1 MIDLNHLEKY
11 RENNRIEAKK
21 AIGGLPNSIWET
33 YSAFANTL
41 GGVILL
47 GVEELKDKSLHAV
60 DLPDPIY
67 LIEEF
72 WKIIN
77 NPKKVSLNILTE
89 KDVQTESVDG
99 KTIIVIRVP
108 RAERPDKPIY
118 IDGNPLSG
126 TYRRNGEGDCHCTK
140 DEVQAMLRDA
150 ASRSQDMLVLEDMDM
165 DVFDYDSIRSYR
177 IRMRHS
183 RPGHVWEDLED
194 EDFLYKIGAVSRGKD
209 GKRYPTVAGLLMF
222 GHEYEIVKEFP
233 NCFLDYQEHFDD
245 TTRWTDRI
253 VSSSGDWSG
262 NVFDFYEAVYGRLKP
277 ALPDNPVR
285 MAAREALANCLVNAD
300 YYGEGGVVIIRRED
314 RIVLSNPGDF
324 RIEVAAAKSGGF
336 SDPRNGLLMKMFN
349 LIDIGDSAGSGIPNI
364 FYTWKQHGW
373 SEPTIKQT
381 VHPNRIEF
389 LLPLMKRGDKVTRI
403 KQEGKKAEMKSALK
417 RAMIIDYLT
426 DHAEGSFEEL
436 TSLLGVKPSNT
447 KKLLDDLIE
456 EGIVAITENG
466 MYLLKA

>member
-1 MIDLNHLEKY
+1 MIDLNHLEQY
-11 RENNRIEAKK
+11 RENNRIEAKR
-21 AIGGLPNSIWET
+21 ALGGLPHSIWET
-33 YSAFANTL
+33 YSSFANTL
-41 GGVILL
+41 GGIILL
-47 GVEELKDKSLHAV
+47 GVVEHKDKTLHTV
-60 DLPDPIY
+60 NLPDPEELVSEFWEIVRNPK
-67 LIEEF
+67 LTSVNILSANDVRIEEV
-72 WKIIN
+72 N
-77 NPKKVSLNILTE
+77 G
-89 KDVQTESVDG
+89 DR
-99 KTIIVIRVP
+99 IIVITVP
-108 RAERPDKPIY
+108 RAERFYKPVY
-118 IDGNPLSG
+118 VDGNPVN
-126 TYRRNGEGDCHCTK
+126 TYRRSGEGDYRCTQ
-140 DEVQAMLRDA
+140 EEYQAMVRDA
-150 ASRSQDMLVLEDMDM
+150 AYATQDMQKLEQYNVIVLDFES
-165 DVFDYDSIRSYR
+165 VRKYR
-177 IRMRHS
+177 ERVHES
-183 RPGHVWEDLED
+183 HPNHVCEALDD
-194 EDFLYKIGAVSRGKD
+194 EDFLFKIGAVNIGEQ
-209 GKRYPTVAGLLMF
+209 GKRHPTAAGLLMF
-222 GHEYEIVKEFP
+222 GTSEIIRQNYP
-233 NCFLDYQEHFDD
+233 NYSLDYREADYQL
-245 TTRWTDRI
+245 
-253 VSSSGDWSG
+253 VSVSGDWSG

-389 LLPLMKRGDKVTRI
+389 LLPLIKRGDKVTRI
-403 KQEGKKAEMKSALK
+403 KQEGKRAEMKSALK

>member
-1 MIDLNHLEKY
+1 MIDLNHLEQY
-11 RENNRIEAKK
+11 RENNRIEAKR
-21 AIGGLPNSIWET
+21 ALGGLPHSIWET
-33 YSAFANTL
+33 YSSFANTF
-41 GGVILL
+41 GGIILL
-47 GVEELKDKSLHAV
+47 GVVEHKDKTLHSV
-60 DLPDPIY
+60 NLPDPEELVSEFWEIVRNPK
-67 LIEEF
+67 LTSVNILSANDVRIEEV
-72 WKIIN
+72 N
-77 NPKKVSLNILTE
+77 G
-89 KDVQTESVDG
+89 DR
-99 KTIIVIRVP
+99 IIVITVP
-108 RAERPDKPIY
+108 RAERFYKPVY
-118 IDGNPLSG
+118 VDGNPVN
-126 TYRRNGEGDCHCTK
+126 TYRRSGEGDYRCTQ
-140 DEVQAMLRDA
+140 EEYQAMVRDA
-150 ASRSQDMLVLEDMDM
+150 AYATQDMQKLEQYDVSVLDFES
-165 DVFDYDSIRSYR
+165 VRKYR
-177 IRMRHS
+177 ERVHES
-183 RPGHVWEDLED
+183 HPNHVWETLDD
-194 EDFLYKIGAVSRGKD
+194 EEFLFKIGAVNIGEQGIRH
-209 GKRYPTVAGLLMF
+209 PTAAGLLMF
-222 GHEYEIVKEFP
+222 GTSEIIRQNYP
-233 NCFLDYQEHFDD
+233 NYSLDYREADYQL
-245 TTRWTDRI
+245 
-253 VSSSGDWSG
+253 VSDSGDWSG
-262 NVFDFYEAVYGRLKP
+262 NVFDFYEAVYGRLKLI
-277 ALPDNPVR
+277 LPDNSVR

-403 KQEGKKAEMKSALK
+403 KQEGKNAEMKSALK

>member
-1 MIDLNHLEKY
+1 MIDLNHLEQY
-11 RENNRIEAKK
+11 RENNRIEAKR
-21 AIGGLPNSIWET
+21 ALGGLPHSIWET
-33 YSAFANTL
+33 YSSFANTL
-41 GGVILL
+41 GGIILL
-47 GVEELKDKSLHAV
+47 GVVEHKDKTLHSV
-60 DLPDPIY
+60 NLPDPEELVSKFWEIVRNPK
-67 LIEEF
+67 LTSVNILSANDVRIEEV
-72 WKIIN
+72 N
-77 NPKKVSLNILTE
+77 G
-89 KDVQTESVDG
+89 DR
-99 KTIIVIRVP
+99 IIVITVP
-108 RAERPDKPIY
+108 RAERFYKPVY
-118 IDGNPLSG
+118 VDGNPVN
-126 TYRRNGEGDCHCTK
+126 TYRRSGEGDYRCTQ
-140 DEVQAMLRDA
+140 EEYQAMLRDA
-150 ASRSQDMLVLEDMDM
+150 AYATQDMQKLEQY
-165 DVFDYDSIRSYR
+165 DVSILDFESVRKYR
-177 IRMRHS
+177 ERVHES
-183 RPGHVWEDLED
+183 HPNHVWEALDD
-194 EDFLYKIGAVSRGKD
+194 EDFLFKIGAVNIGEQ
-209 GKRYPTVAGLLMF
+209 GKRHPTAAGLLMF
-222 GHEYEIVKEFP
+222 GTSEIIRQNYP
-233 NCFLDYQEHFDD
+233 NYSLDYREADYQL
-245 TTRWTDRI
+245 
-253 VSSSGDWSG
+253 VSVSGDWSG

-336 SDPRNGLLMKMFN
+336 SDPRNSLLMKMFN

-456 EGIVAITENG
+456 EGIVALTENG

>member
-1 MIDLNHLEKY
+1 MIDLNHLEQY
-11 RENNRIEAKK
+11 RENNRIEAKR
-21 AIGGLPNSIWET
+21 ALGGLPHSIWET
-33 YSAFANTL
+33 YSSFANTL
-41 GGVILL
+41 GGIILL
-47 GVEELKDKSLHAV
+47 GVVEHKDKTLHTV
-60 DLPDPIY
+60 NLPDPEELVSEFWEIVRNPK
-67 LIEEF
+67 LTSVNILSANDVRIEEV
-72 WKIIN
+72 N
-77 NPKKVSLNILTE
+77 G
-89 KDVQTESVDG
+89 DR
-99 KTIIVIRVP
+99 IIVITVP
-108 RAERPDKPIY
+108 RAERFYKPVY
-118 IDGNPLSG
+118 VDGNPVN
-126 TYRRNGEGDCHCTK
+126 TYRRSGEGDYRCTK
-140 DEVQAMLRDA
+140 EEYQSMVRDA
-150 ASRSQDMLVLEDMDM
+150 AYATQDMQKLEQYDVSVLDFES
-165 DVFDYDSIRSYR
+165 VRKYR
-177 IRMRHS
+177 ERVHES
-183 RPGHVWEDLED
+183 HPNHVWETLDD
-194 EDFLYKIGAVSRGKD
+194 EEFLFKIGAVNIGEQGIRH
-209 GKRYPTVAGLLMF
+209 PTAAGLLMF
-222 GHEYEIVKEFP
+222 GTSEIIKEIYP
-233 NCFLDYQEHFDD
+233 DYLLDYREADYQL
-245 TTRWTDRI
+245 
-253 VSSSGDWSG
+253 VSASGDWSG

-336 SDPRNGLLMKMFN
+336 SDPRNSLLMKMFN

>member
-1 MIDLNHLEKY
+1 MIDLNHLEQY
-11 RENNRIEAKK
+11 RENNRIEAKR
-21 AIGGLPNSIWET
+21 ALGGLPHSIWET
-33 YSAFANTL
+33 YSSFANTF
-41 GGVILL
+41 GGIILL
-47 GVEELKDKSLHAV
+47 GVVEHKDKTLHSV
-60 DLPDPIY
+60 NLPDPEELVSEFWEIVRNPK
-67 LIEEF
+67 LTSVNILSANDVRIEEV
-72 WKIIN
+72 N
-77 NPKKVSLNILTE
+77 G
-89 KDVQTESVDG
+89 DR
-99 KTIIVIRVP
+99 IIVITVP
-108 RAERPDKPIY
+108 RAERFYKPVY
-118 IDGNPLSG
+118 VDGNPVN
-126 TYRRNGEGDCHCTK
+126 TYRRSGEGDYRCTQ
-140 DEVQAMLRDA
+140 EEYQAMLRDA
-150 ASRSQDMLVLEDMDM
+150 AYATQDMQKLEQY
-165 DVFDYDSIRSYR
+165 DVSILDFESVHKYR
-177 IRMRHS
+177 ERVHES
-183 RPGHVWEDLED
+183 HPNHVWETLDD
-194 EDFLYKIGAVSRGKD
+194 EEFLFKIGAVNIGEQGIRH
-209 GKRYPTVAGLLMF
+209 PTAAGLLMF
-222 GHEYEIVKEFP
+222 GTSEIIRQNYP
-233 NCFLDYQEHFDD
+233 NYSLDYREADYQL
-245 TTRWTDRI
+245 
-253 VSSSGDWSG
+253 VSASGDWSG

-336 SDPRNGLLMKMFN
+336 SDPRNSLLMKMFN

>member
-1 MIDLNHLEKY
+1 MHIEKH
-11 RENNRIEAKK
+11 R
-21 AIGGLPNSIWET
+21 T
-33 YSAFANTL
+33 DAF
-41 GGVILL
+41 
-47 GVEELKDKSLHAV
+47 
-60 DLPDPIY
+60 
-67 LIEEF
+67 
-72 WKIIN
+72 
-77 NPKKVSLNILTE
+77 
-89 KDVQTESVDG
+89 
-99 KTIIVIRVP
+99 
-108 RAERPDKPIY
+108 
-118 IDGNPLSG
+118 
-126 TYRRNGEGDCHCTK
+126 
-140 DEVQAMLRDA
+140 
-150 ASRSQDMLVLEDMDM
+150 VL
-165 DVFDYDSIRSYR
+165 
-177 IRMRHS
+177 
-183 RPGHVWEDLED
+183 
-194 EDFLYKIGAVSRGKD
+194 
-209 GKRYPTVAGLLMF
+209 
-222 GHEYEIVKEFP
+222 
-233 NCFLDYQEHFDD
+233 C
-245 TTRWTDRI
+245 
-253 VSSSGDWSG
+253 G

-277 ALPDNPVR
+277 TLPDNPVR

-456 EGIVAITENG
+456 EGIVALTENG

>member
-1 MIDLNHLEKY
+1 MIDLNHLEQY
-11 RENNRIEAKK
+11 RENNRIEAKR
-21 AIGGLPNSIWET
+21 ALGGLPHSIWET
-33 YSAFANTL
+33 YSSFANTL
-41 GGVILL
+41 GGIILL
-47 GVEELKDKSLHAV
+47 GVVEHKDKTLHTV
-60 DLPDPIY
+60 NLPDPEELVSEFWEIVRNPK
-67 LIEEF
+67 LTSVNILSANDVRIEEV
-72 WKIIN
+72 N
-77 NPKKVSLNILTE
+77 G
-89 KDVQTESVDG
+89 DR
-99 KTIIVIRVP
+99 IIVITVP
-108 RAERPDKPIY
+108 RAERFYKPVY
-118 IDGNPLSG
+118 VDGNPVN
-126 TYRRNGEGDCHCTK
+126 TYRRSGEGDYRCTK
-140 DEVQAMLRDA
+140 EEYQSMVRDA
-150 ASRSQDMLVLEDMDM
+150 AYATQDMQKLEQYDVSVLDFES
-165 DVFDYDSIRSYR
+165 VRKYR
-177 IRMRHS
+177 ERVHES
-183 RPGHVWEDLED
+183 HPNHVWETLDD
-194 EDFLYKIGAVSRGKD
+194 EEFLFKIGAVNIGEQGIRH
-209 GKRYPTVAGLLMF
+209 PTAAGLLMF
-222 GHEYEIVKEFP
+222 GTSEIIKEIYP
-233 NCFLDYQEHFDD
+233 DYLLDYREADYQL
-245 TTRWTDRI
+245 
-253 VSSSGDWSG
+253 VSASGDWSG
-262 NVFDFYEAVYGRLKP
+262 NVFDFYEAVFGRLKP

-373 SEPTIKQT
+373 SEPTIKQI

-436 TSLLGVKPSNT
+436 TKLLGVKPSNT

-456 EGIVAITENG
+456 EGIVALTENG

>member
-1 MIDLNHLEKY
+1 M
-11 RENNRIEAKK
+11 R
-21 AIGGLPNSIWET
+21 
-33 YSAFANTL
+33 
-41 GGVILL
+41 
-47 GVEELKDKSLHAV
+47 
-60 DLPDPIY
+60 
-67 LIEEF
+67 
-72 WKIIN
+72 
-77 NPKKVSLNILTE
+77 
-89 KDVQTESVDG
+89 
-99 KTIIVIRVP
+99 
-108 RAERPDKPIY
+108 
-118 IDGNPLSG
+118 
-126 TYRRNGEGDCHCTK
+126 
-140 DEVQAMLRDA
+140 RDA
-150 ASRSQDMLVLEDMDM
+150 SAGTQDMLVFDRLGT
-165 DVFDYDSIRSYR
+165 DVLNADSLRSYR
-177 IRMRHS
+177 RRMRAA
-183 RPGHVWEDLED
+183 RPGHVWDSLED
-194 EDFLYKIGAVSRGKD
+194 EEFFLKIGAIGVGKD
-209 GKRYPTVAGLLMF
+209 GKRHPTSAGLLMF
-222 GHEYEIVKEFP
+222 GNEREIVREYP
-233 NCFLDYQEHFDD
+233 RYSLEYREEYGDI
-245 TTRWTDRI
+245 RRRTDRI

-262 NVFDFYEAVYGRLKP
+262 NVYDFYFRVCRKLQLGLKIPSEAEDGDGK
-277 ALPDNPVR
+277 PVR
-285 MAAREALANCLVNAD
+285 KALREALANCLINAD

-336 SDPRNGLLMKMFN
+336 SDPRNSLLMKMFN

>member
-1 MIDLNHLEKY
+1 MIDLNHLEQY
-11 RENNRIEAKK
+11 RENNRIEAKR
-21 AIGGLPNSIWET
+21 ALGGLPHSIWET
-33 YSAFANTL
+33 YSSFANTL
-41 GGVILL
+41 GGIILL
-47 GVEELKDKSLHAV
+47 GVVEHKDKTLHTV
-60 DLPDPIY
+60 NLPDPEELVSEFWEIVRNPK
-67 LIEEF
+67 LTSVNILSANDVRIEEV
-72 WKIIN
+72 N
-77 NPKKVSLNILTE
+77 G
-89 KDVQTESVDG
+89 DR
-99 KTIIVIRVP
+99 IIVITVP
-108 RAERPDKPIY
+108 RAERFYKPVY
-118 IDGNPLSG
+118 VDGNPVN
-126 TYRRNGEGDCHCTK
+126 TYRRSGEGDYRCTQ
-140 DEVQAMLRDA
+140 EEYQSMVRDA
-150 ASRSQDMLVLEDMDM
+150 AYATQDMQKLEQYDVSVLDFES
-165 DVFDYDSIRSYR
+165 VRKYR
-177 IRMRHS
+177 ERVHES
-183 RPGHVWEDLED
+183 HPNHVWEALDD
-194 EDFLYKIGAVSRGKD
+194 EDFLFKIGAVNIGEQ
-209 GKRYPTVAGLLMF
+209 GKRHPTAAGLLMF
-222 GHEYEIVKEFP
+222 GTSEIIRQNYP
-233 NCFLDYQEHFDD
+233 NYSLDYREADNQL
-245 TTRWTDRI
+245 
-253 VSSSGDWSG
+253 VSVSGDWSG
-262 NVFDFYEAVYGRLKP
+262 NVFDFYEAVYGRIKST
-277 ALPDNPVR
+277 LPDNPVR

-456 EGIVAITENG
+456 EGIVTLTKNG

>member
-1 MIDLNHLEKY
+1 MIDLNHLEQY
-11 RENNRIEAKK
+11 RENNRIEAKR
-21 AIGGLPNSIWET
+21 ALGGLPHSIWET
-33 YSAFANTL
+33 YSSFANTL
-41 GGVILL
+41 GGIILL
-47 GVEELKDKSLHAV
+47 GVVEHKDKTLHTV
-60 DLPDPIY
+60 NLPDPEELVSEFWEIVRNPK
-67 LIEEF
+67 LTSVNILSANDVRIEEV
-72 WKIIN
+72 N
-77 NPKKVSLNILTE
+77 G
-89 KDVQTESVDG
+89 DR
-99 KTIIVIRVP
+99 IIVITVP
-108 RAERPDKPIY
+108 RAERFYKPVY
-118 IDGNPLSG
+118 VDGNPVN
-126 TYRRNGEGDCHCTK
+126 TYRRSGEGDYRCTK
-140 DEVQAMLRDA
+140 EEYQSMVRDA
-150 ASRSQDMLVLEDMDM
+150 AYATQDMQKLEQYDVSVLDFES
-165 DVFDYDSIRSYR
+165 VRKYR
-177 IRMRHS
+177 ERVHES
-183 RPGHVWEDLED
+183 HPNHVWETLDD
-194 EDFLYKIGAVSRGKD
+194 EEFLFKIGAVNIGEQGIRH
-209 GKRYPTVAGLLMF
+209 PTAAGLLMF
-222 GHEYEIVKEFP
+222 GTSEIIKEIYP
-233 NCFLDYQEHFDD
+233 DYLLDYREADYQL
-245 TTRWTDRI
+245 
-253 VSSSGDWSG
+253 VSASGDWSG
-262 NVFDFYEAVYGRLKP
+262 NVFDFYEAVFGRLKP

-336 SDPRNGLLMKMFN
+336 SDPRNSLLMKMFN

-373 SEPTIKQT
+373 SEPTIKQI

>member
-1 MIDLNHLEKY
+1 MIDLNHLEQY
-11 RENNRIEAKK
+11 RENNRIEAKR
-21 AIGGLPNSIWET
+21 ALGGLPHSIWET
-33 YSAFANTL
+33 YSSFANTL
-41 GGVILL
+41 GGIILL
-47 GVEELKDKSLHAV
+47 GVVEHKDKTLHTV
-60 DLPDPIY
+60 NLPDPEELVSEFWEIVRNPK
-67 LIEEF
+67 LTSVNILSANDVRIEEV
-72 WKIIN
+72 N
-77 NPKKVSLNILTE
+77 G
-89 KDVQTESVDG
+89 DR
-99 KTIIVIRVP
+99 IIVITVP
-108 RAERPDKPIY
+108 RAERFYKPVY
-118 IDGNPLSG
+118 VDGNPVN
-126 TYRRNGEGDCHCTK
+126 TYRRSGEGDYRCTQ
-140 DEVQAMLRDA
+140 EEYQAMVRDA
-150 ASRSQDMLVLEDMDM
+150 AYATQDMQKLEQYNVIVLDFES
-165 DVFDYDSIRSYR
+165 VRKYR
-177 IRMRHS
+177 ERVHES
-183 RPGHVWEDLED
+183 HPNHFWEALDD
-194 EDFLYKIGAVSRGKD
+194 EDFLFKIGAVNIGEQ
-209 GKRYPTVAGLLMF
+209 GKRHPTAAGLLMF
-222 GHEYEIVKEFP
+222 GTAEIIKEIYP
-233 NCFLDYQEHFDD
+233 DYLLDYREADYQL
-245 TTRWTDRI
+245 
-253 VSSSGDWSG
+253 VSVSGDWSG

-403 KQEGKKAEMKSALK
+403 KQEGKNAEMKSALK

-436 TSLLGVKPSNT
+436 TKLLGVKPSNT

-456 EGIVAITENG
+456 EGIVALTENG

>member
-1 MIDLNHLEKY
+1 MIDLNHLEQY
-11 RENNRIEAKK
+11 RENNRIEAKR
-21 AIGGLPNSIWET
+21 ALGGLPHSIWET
-33 YSAFANTL
+33 YSSFANTL
-41 GGVILL
+41 GGIILL
-47 GVEELKDKSLHAV
+47 GVVEHKDKTLHTV
-60 DLPDPIY
+60 NLPDPEELVSEFWEIVRNPK
-67 LIEEF
+67 LTSVNILSANDVRIEEV
-72 WKIIN
+72 N
-77 NPKKVSLNILTE
+77 G
-89 KDVQTESVDG
+89 DR
-99 KTIIVIRVP
+99 IIVITVP
-108 RAERPDKPIY
+108 RAERFYKPVY
-118 IDGNPLSG
+118 VDGNPVN
-126 TYRRNGEGDCHCTK
+126 TYRRSGEGDYRCTK
-140 DEVQAMLRDA
+140 EEYQSMVRDA
-150 ASRSQDMLVLEDMDM
+150 AYATQDMQKLEQYDVSVLDFES
-165 DVFDYDSIRSYR
+165 VRKYR
-177 IRMRHS
+177 ERVHES
-183 RPGHVWEDLED
+183 HPNHVWETLDD
-194 EDFLYKIGAVSRGKD
+194 EELLFKIGAVNIGEQGIRH
-209 GKRYPTVAGLLMF
+209 PTAAGLLMF
-222 GHEYEIVKEFP
+222 GTSEIIKEIYP
-233 NCFLDYQEHFDD
+233 DYLLDYREADYQL
-245 TTRWTDRI
+245 
-253 VSSSGDWSG
+253 VSASGDWSG
-262 NVFDFYEAVYGRLKP
+262 NVFDFYEAVFGRLKP

-336 SDPRNGLLMKMFN
+336 SDPRNSLLMKMFN

-373 SEPTIKQT
+373 SEPTIKQI

>member
-1 MIDLNHLEKY
+1 MIDLNHLEQY
-11 RENNRIEAKK
+11 RENNRIEAKR
-21 AIGGLPNSIWET
+21 ALGGLPHSIWET
-33 YSAFANTL
+33 YSSFANTL
-41 GGVILL
+41 GGIILL
-47 GVEELKDKSLHAV
+47 GVVEHKDKTLHTVNLHDPEELVSEFWEIVRNPKLTSVNILSANDV
-60 DLPDPIY
+60 R
-67 LIEEF
+67 IEEV
-72 WKIIN
+72 N
-77 NPKKVSLNILTE
+77 G
-89 KDVQTESVDG
+89 DR
-99 KTIIVIRVP
+99 IIVITVP
-108 RAERPDKPIY
+108 RAERFYKPVY
-118 IDGNPLSG
+118 VDGNPVN
-126 TYRRNGEGDCHCTK
+126 TYRRSGEGDYRCTK
-140 DEVQAMLRDA
+140 EEYQSMVRDA
-150 ASRSQDMLVLEDMDM
+150 AYATQDMQKLEQYDVSVLDFES
-165 DVFDYDSIRSYR
+165 VRKYR
-177 IRMRHS
+177 ERVHES
-183 RPGHVWEDLED
+183 HPNHVWETLDD
-194 EDFLYKIGAVSRGKD
+194 EEFLFKIGAVNIGEQGIRH
-209 GKRYPTVAGLLMF
+209 PTAAGLLMF
-222 GHEYEIVKEFP
+222 GTSEIIKEIYP
-233 NCFLDYQEHFDD
+233 DYLLDYREADYQL
-245 TTRWTDRI
+245 
-253 VSSSGDWSG
+253 VSASGDWSG
-262 NVFDFYEAVYGRLKP
+262 NVFDFYEAVFGRLKP

-336 SDPRNGLLMKMFN
+336 SDPRNSLLMKMFN

-373 SEPTIKQT
+373 SEPTIKQI

>member
-1 MIDLNHLEKY
+1 MIDLNHLEQY
-11 RENNRIEAKK
+11 RENNRIEAKR
-21 AIGGLPNSIWET
+21 ALGGLPHSIWET
-33 YSAFANTL
+33 YSSFANTL
-41 GGVILL
+41 GGIILL
-47 GVEELKDKSLHAV
+47 GVVEHKDKTLHTV
-60 DLPDPIY
+60 NLPDPEELVSEFWEIVRNPK
-67 LIEEF
+67 LTSVNILSANDVRIEEV
-72 WKIIN
+72 N
-77 NPKKVSLNILTE
+77 G
-89 KDVQTESVDG
+89 DR
-99 KTIIVIRVP
+99 IIVITVP
-108 RAERPDKPIY
+108 RAERFYKPVY
-118 IDGNPLSG
+118 VDGNPVN
-126 TYRRNGEGDCHCTK
+126 TYRRSGEGDYRCTQ
-140 DEVQAMLRDA
+140 EEYQAMVRDA
-150 ASRSQDMLVLEDMDM
+150 AYATQDMQKLEQYNVIVLDFES
-165 DVFDYDSIRSYR
+165 VRKYR
-177 IRMRHS
+177 ERVHES
-183 RPGHVWEDLED
+183 HPNHFWEALDD
-194 EDFLYKIGAVSRGKD
+194 EDFLFKIGAVNIGEQ
-209 GKRYPTVAGLLMF
+209 GKRHPTAAGLLMF
-222 GHEYEIVKEFP
+222 GTAEIIKEIYP
-233 NCFLDYQEHFDD
+233 DYLLDYREADYQL
-245 TTRWTDRI
+245 
-253 VSSSGDWSG
+253 VSASGDWSG
-262 NVFDFYEAVYGRLKP
+262 NVFDFYEAVFGRLKP

-447 KKLLDDLIE
+447 KKLLDDLLAE
-456 EGIVAITENG
+456 EIVALTENG
-466 MYLLKA
+466 MYWLKA

>member
-1 MIDLNHLEKY
+1 MIDLNHLEQY
-11 RENNRIEAKK
+11 RENNRIEAKR
-21 AIGGLPNSIWET
+21 ALGGLPHSIWET
-33 YSAFANTL
+33 YSSFANTF
-41 GGVILL
+41 GGIILL
-47 GVEELKDKSLHAV
+47 GVVEHKDKTLHSV
-60 DLPDPIY
+60 NLPDPEELVSEFWEIVRNPK
-67 LIEEF
+67 LTSVNILSANDVRIEEV
-72 WKIIN
+72 N
-77 NPKKVSLNILTE
+77 G
-89 KDVQTESVDG
+89 DR
-99 KTIIVIRVP
+99 IIVITVP
-108 RAERPDKPIY
+108 RAERFYKPVY
-118 IDGNPLSG
+118 VDGNPVN
-126 TYRRNGEGDCHCTK
+126 TYRRSGEGDYRCTQ
-140 DEVQAMLRDA
+140 EEYQAMVRDA
-150 ASRSQDMLVLEDMDM
+150 AYATQDMQKLEQYDISVLDFES
-165 DVFDYDSIRSYR
+165 VRKYR
-177 IRMRHS
+177 ERVHES
-183 RPGHVWEDLED
+183 HPNHVWEALDD
-194 EDFLYKIGAVSRGKD
+194 EDFLFKIGAVNIGEQ
-209 GKRYPTVAGLLMF
+209 GKRHPTAAGLLMF
-222 GHEYEIVKEFP
+222 GTAEIIKEIYP
-233 NCFLDYQEHFDD
+233 DYLLDYREADYQL
-245 TTRWTDRI
+245 
-253 VSSSGDWSG
+253 VSASGDWSG
-262 NVFDFYEAVYGRLKP
+262 NVFDFYEAVFGRLKP

-336 SDPRNGLLMKMFN
+336 SDPRNSLLMKMFN

-389 LLPLMKRGDKVTRI
+389 LLPLMKRGNKVTRI

-426 DHAEGSFEEL
+426 DHAEGSFGEL
-436 TSLLGVKPSNT
+436 TKLLGVKPSNT

>member
-1 MIDLNHLEKY
+1 MIDLNHLEQY
-11 RENNRIEAKK
+11 RENNRIEAKR
-21 AIGGLPNSIWET
+21 ALGGLPHSIWET
-33 YSAFANTL
+33 YSSFANTL
-41 GGVILL
+41 GGIILL
-47 GVEELKDKSLHAV
+47 GVVEHKDKTLHTV
-60 DLPDPIY
+60 NLPDPEELVSEFWEIVRNPK
-67 LIEEF
+67 LTSVNILSANDVRIEEV
-72 WKIIN
+72 N
-77 NPKKVSLNILTE
+77 G
-89 KDVQTESVDG
+89 DR
-99 KTIIVIRVP
+99 IIVITVP
-108 RAERPDKPIY
+108 RAERFYKPVY
-118 IDGNPLSG
+118 VDGNPVN
-126 TYRRNGEGDCHCTK
+126 TYRRSGEGDYRCTQ
-140 DEVQAMLRDA
+140 EEYQAMVRDA
-150 ASRSQDMLVLEDMDM
+150 AYATQDMQKLEQYNVIVLDFES
-165 DVFDYDSIRSYR
+165 VRKYR
-177 IRMRHS
+177 ERVHES
-183 RPGHVWEDLED
+183 HPNHVWEALDD
-194 EDFLYKIGAVSRGKD
+194 EDFLFKIGAVNIGEQ
-209 GKRYPTVAGLLMF
+209 GKRHPTAAGLLMF
-222 GHEYEIVKEFP
+222 GTSEIIRQNYP
-233 NCFLDYQEHFDD
+233 NYSLDYREADYQL
-245 TTRWTDRI
+245 
-253 VSSSGDWSG
+253 VSVSGDWSG

-373 SEPTIKQT
+373 SEPTIKQI

-403 KQEGKKAEMKSALK
+403 KQEGKRAEMKSALK

-426 DHAEGSFEEL
+426 DHAEGNFEEL

-456 EGIVAITENG
+456 EGIVTLTENG